1 MRYSLNRKVRKV
13 KMFFHEK
20 TYDIDELV
28 RMNMHIHTTFSGCA
42 KPEMTVSNILKTAEE
57 AGLNMIALTDHD
69 NSALKNIVAERR
81 KLLLDEIGE
90 TRLRVLVGAE
100 LSCTGIGKF
109 LNDEECDLQ
118 MDYKL
123 YTMNHFHVSCWDHPE
138 DVSPRGY
145 AVQMLKMAES
155 VIEMRKA
162 DCFAHPFMPGY
173 IKTLPDRNLVTEAY
187 TDNEL
192 GDIMEKATKKEIA
205 WELNTS
211 AIMGFPD
218 FFHRYFQIGKEVG
231 AVFNIGTDA
240 HKLCNVDPHQF
251 ADRLKEIL
259 Y

>member
-1 MRYSLNRKVRKV
+1 
-13 KMFFHEK
+13 MFLHDK

-28 RMNMHIHTTFSGCA
+28 RHNLHIHTTFSGCA
-42 KPEMTVSNILKTAEE
+42 KPEMTVQNIIRTAEE
-57 AGLNMIALTDHD
+57 AGLEMIALTDHD
-69 NSALKNIVAERR
+69 DSDNINIVSGFR
-81 KLLLDEIGE
+81 KKILSQLGE
-90 TRLRVLVGAE
+90 TKIKVLVGAE
-100 LSCTGIGKF
+100 LSCIGVGRF
-109 LNDEECDLQ
+109 LNDEWCDLE

-123 YTMNHFHVSCWDHPE
+123 YTMNHFHLDNWEQPE
-138 DVSPRGY
+138 EKTPRGY

-173 IKTLPDRNLVTEAY
+173 IKCIEDKNEVTKAY

-205 WELNTS
+205 WELNVR
-211 AIMGFPD
+211 AVMKFPE

-240 HKLCNVDPHQF
+240 HLLKNVDTYQY
-251 ADRLKEIL
+251 AEKLKEIL

>member
-1 MRYSLNRKVRKV
+1 
-13 KMFFHEK
+13 MFFHEK
-20 TYDIDELV
+20 TYDVDELIKF
-28 RMNMHIHTTFSGCA
+28 NMHIHTTFSGCA
-42 KPEMTVSNILKTAEE
+42 KPEMKALDIVKTAEE
-57 AGLNMIALTDHD
+57 SGLTMIALTDHD
-69 NSALKNIVAERR
+69 CPEEKNAVAERR
-81 KLLLDEIGE
+81 KLLLSQLGE
-90 TRLRVLVGAE
+90 TKIKVLVGAE
-100 LSCTGIGKF
+100 LSCNGIGKF
-109 LNDEECDLQ
+109 VNDEWCDLE

-123 YTMNHFHVSCWDHPE
+123 YTMNHFHVRFWDQPE
-138 DVSPRGY
+138 DMSPRGY

-173 IKTLPDRNLVTEAY
+173 VKTIPDRDDITKAY

-211 AIMGFPD
+211 AILRYPD
-218 FFHRYFQIGKEVG
+218 FYHRYFQIGKEVG
-231 AVFNIGTDA
+231 AVFNVGTDA
-240 HKLCNVDPHQF
+240 HRLEAVDTRQF

>member
-1 MRYSLNRKVRKV
+1 
-13 KMFFHEK
+13 MFFHDK

-28 RMNMHIHTTFSGCA
+28 RYNMHIHTTFSGCA
-42 KPEMTVSNILKTAEE
+42 KPEMKVQDIIKTAEE
-57 AGLNMIALTDHD
+57 AGLVMIALTDHD
-69 NSALKNIVAERR
+69 GADKINAVAENRKNILSQLGDT
-81 KLLLDEIGE
+81 KIK
-90 TRLRVLVGAE
+90 VLVGAE
-100 LSCTGIGKF
+100 LSCNGIGKF
-109 LNDEECDLQ
+109 LNDEWCDLE

-123 YTMNHFHVSCWDHPE
+123 YTMNHFHVSFWDQPE
-138 DVSPRGY
+138 DMSPRGY
-145 AVQMLKMAES
+145 AVQMLRMAES

-173 IKTLPDRNLVTEAY
+173 VKTIPDRDDITEAY

-211 AIMGFPD
+211 AILRYPD
-218 FFHRYFQIGKEVG
+218 FYHRYFQIGKEVG
-231 AVFNIGTDA
+231 AVFNVGTDA
-240 HKLCNVDPHQF
+240 HKLENVNPGQF

>member
-1 MRYSLNRKVRKV
+1 
-13 KMFFHEK
+13 MFFHEK

-28 RMNMHIHTTFSGCA
+28 KHNMHIHTTFSGCA
-42 KPEMTVSNILKTAEE
+42 KPEMTVQNIIRTAEK
-57 AGLNMIALTDHD
+57 AGLEMIALTDHD
-69 NSALKNIVAERR
+69 NPENKNIVAPRR
-81 KLLLDEIGE
+81 EFLLSEIGE
-90 TRLRVLVGAE
+90 TDIKVLVGAE

-109 LNDEECDLQ
+109 LNDEDCDSQ

-123 YTMNHFHVSCWDHPE
+123 YTMNHFHVSFWDQPE
-138 DVSPRGY
+138 DKSPRGY

-173 IKTLPDRNLVTEAY
+173 IKTIPDRDDVTKAY

-211 AIMGFPD
+211 AVMRYPEFY
-218 FFHRYFQIGKEVG
+218 HRYFQIGKEVG
-231 AVFNIGTDA
+231 AIFNVGTDA
-240 HKLCNVDPHQF
+240 HLLCNVNSKQF
-251 ADRLKEIL
+251 AEKLKEIL
-259 Y
+259 L